1 MQAPAFALEVAMY
14 QSYVEPYVGRRF
26 GRWVVLDEE
35 KHGKAYFCLCRCDCG
50 TVRWVRKGTLKNG
63 TSKSCGCGK
72 TKNNELL
79 YRDSASLRQL
89 GNTTPYKSNKLG
101 IRGVNMKKGKYRAQI
116 CMHGKQIELGC
127 FSTLEEAI
135 SARRKAEE
143 QYKKEMKAMATSEA
157 QKRATRKYQASL
169 KTFTIKMKADE
180 LTRYKQAAAQKGLTF
195 RKFVLSAMDKAAVG
209 VVDPDIEWSKSDG

>member
-1 MQAPAFALEVAMY
+1 MMRAGVQAPAFAMEVAMY

-26 GRWVVLDEE
+26 GRWMVIDEE
-35 KHGKAYFCLCRCDCG
+35 KRKRAYFCLCRCDCG

-101 IRGVNMKKGKYRAQI
+101 IRGISLKEGKYRVQI
-116 CMHGKQIELGC
+116 CMHGKQVELGC
-127 FSTLEEAI
+127 FSTLEEAV
-135 SARRKAEE
+135 SVRRKAEE
-143 QYKKEMKAMATSEA
+143 QYKNEVLKGEEMSTSEA
-157 QKRATRKYQASL
+157 QKKATRKYQASL
-169 KTFTIKMKADE
+169 KTFTIKLKPE
-180 LTRYKQAAAQKGLTF
+180 VLQRYQEAAKKQGKTF
-195 RKFVLSAMDKAAVG
+195 RNFILSAMDKAMADEV
-209 VVDPDIEWSKSDG
+209 